1 MLITS
6 GATGGKTHP
15 LDYSDLQELDFGLEG
30 SQIMLSGFDQ
40 VFCSGDPSLRSESH
54 YFSRFIKKIL

>member
-15 LDYSDLQELDFGLEG
+15 LGYSVLQELDIIAYKNL
-30 SQIMLSGFDQ
+30 L
-40 VFCSGDPSLRSESH
+40 PNT
-54 YFSRFIKKIL
+54 